1 MKYKNLIIIL
11 TIILSIIVGASW
23 NDCTRGN
30 IDDPCYYP
38 GDCNQYIDTNSD
50 GICDHSQPEPT
61 TATTS
66 NNTTIATSSNST
78 TNITSTTPTT
88 KSATKSSNNSFD
100 SRYYVKYIAPSLLA
114 IYLVSI
120 FILPQRVR
128 RKLWNVVL
136 AVFFFLSAI
145 TGVLLAIGINIYI
158 YPSMLYWHVETGIA
172 MAIIGFIHFMIH
184 IRYYYR
190 IFAR

>member
-1 MKYKNLIIIL
+1 MKYKNLIIIP

-120 FILPQRVR
+120 FILP
-128 RKLWNVVL
+128 KEYAENFGTL
-136 AVFFFLSAI
+136 FLPCFSF
-145 TGVLLAIGINIYI
+145 
-158 YPSMLYWHVETGIA
+158 YPPLPVCYLP
-172 MAIIGFIHFMIH
+172 
-184 IRYYYR
+184 
-190 IFAR
+190 